1 MPGEAA
7 PEWCLSTAPCA
18 ERSGNCELP
27 LLSCH
32 LRSLKGVGQGRGET
46 CGHCC
51 LPKLCAWTETASQ
64 PQCTFPS
71 HSFTPGT
78 WETASR
84 HSLPVLDC
92 RRVRAPWQGHGC
104 GPGQQHSCWWVLGWG
119 LQQHPASTHIPM
131 GTDVMKNVVAGSS
144 TLLNHFEIV
153 CVPHFW
159 KPKPMC
165 GCTEGKIPLE
175 CFFPNTAQGTLT
187 GKVPFAMGCRQARL
201 PKLGRC

>member
-1 MPGEAA
+1 MVFDHSTLCREVWELRTSSPFLL
-7 PEWCLSTAPCA
+7 PEKLK
-18 ERSGNCELP
+18 RSGPRQRGNLWALLP
-27 LLSCH
+27 SQALCLDRASIPATVH
-32 LRSLKGVGQGRGET
+32 LPFPQLHTWHMGNSFQ
-46 CGHCC
+46 
-51 LPKLCAWTETASQ
+51 AQ
-64 PQCTFPS
+64 PACS
-71 HSFTPGT
+71 
-78 WETASR
+78 
-84 HSLPVLDC
+84 
-92 RRVRAPWQGHGC
+92 
-104 GPGQQHSCWWVLGWG
+104 G
-119 LQQHPASTHIPM
+119 LQEGQSPMARAWMWARAATQLLVGAASTHIPM